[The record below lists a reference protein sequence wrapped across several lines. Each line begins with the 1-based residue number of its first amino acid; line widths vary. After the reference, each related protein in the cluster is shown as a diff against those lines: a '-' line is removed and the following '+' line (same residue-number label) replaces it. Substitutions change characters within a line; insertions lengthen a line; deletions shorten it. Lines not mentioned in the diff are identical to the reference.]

1 MQRLTT
7 AQAARV
13 VGLDPRNAAA
23 MLGRF
28 ARAIGAVE
36 LDERP
41 RARPWGAGEV
51 VAISIVRA
59 LDPHAVKPERWG
71 AGAARVADAHERGLC
86 PAYLVTAGDDEFG
99 VLLDHEGVERA
110 VAELV
115 RALAQHGVAVRVVA
129 ISPIV
134 EDLCDVLDRRALA

>member
-1 MQRLTT
+1 
-7 AQAARV
+7 
-13 VGLDPRNAAA
+13 
-23 MLGRF
+23 
-28 ARAIGAVE
+28 
-36 LDERP
+36 
-41 RARPWGAGEV
+41 
-51 VAISIVRA
+51 
-59 LDPHAVKPERWG
+59 
-71 AGAARVADAHERGLC
+71 LC

-115 RALAQHGVAVRVVA
+115 GALARTGVAVRVVA